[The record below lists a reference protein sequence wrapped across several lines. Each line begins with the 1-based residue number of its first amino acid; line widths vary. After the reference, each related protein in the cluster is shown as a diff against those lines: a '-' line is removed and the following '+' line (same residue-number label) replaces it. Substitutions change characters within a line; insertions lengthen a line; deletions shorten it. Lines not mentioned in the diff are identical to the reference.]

1 MLSHSLKWTTLMGV
15 LGAALLTSGCS
26 YVKGFYGGKV
36 QTQTATTA
44 ATVLYAPERHYAADI
59 SAARAYV
66 SAQLPASQRMALLDV
81 RDATEYRMGHPEGAF
96 HVPYPRI
103 YRQCQPHP
111 SGAE

>member
-26 YVKGFYGGKV
+26 YVKGFYGGKA
-36 QTQTATTA
+36 QTQTAATTA
-44 ATVLYAPERHYAADI
+44 TTVLYAPERHYAADI

-81 RDATEYRMGHPEGAF
+81 RDAT
-96 HVPYPRI
+96 
-103 YRQCQPHP
+103 
-111 SGAE
+111 